1 MGRIRLACT
10 LWLRLGYNHT
20 VASHAFKLR
29 EETLTTM
36 AYINNTIKL
45 AALATLLCSSMAYG
59 AKNDLAVQDF
69 QAALDACERGIQME
83 MPRSRGS
90 LRILQSLL
98 KRYQRNVESA
108 LRRAAEIKDSTQL
121 YTGSYFVE
129 LSFSEAYQFC
139 EANLP
144 IRVEE
149 AEAEIQRILE
159 ERKARQAENEALL
172 KKLEQKQAAA
182 APHISEA
189 IEINCVPV
197 LNEAEA
203 IPPDAEQRYLA
214 AKQKVLS
221 VYPEAPKQFHTVML
235 QDPYTKESLEETK
248 PLSIWFET
256 CEEAFA
262 TIGEEEEVMAA
273 DDASATAGGLASLE
287 EDEGPML
294 PSAPTSVIAE
304 EEGPMLPPLPASNAP
319 ISAESNM
326 SDEED
331 SYQAELEAEYQAILD
346 LVSGD
351 RLSVLAQMKRLP
363 DYVNDEDGEAIKASI
378 WQFETPEGDHCD
390 IFEFSGMTQ
399 INKQALNRECPPF

>member
-20 VASHAFKLR
+20 VASHALKLR

-90 LRILQSLL
+90 LRILHSLL

-108 LRRAAEIKDSTQL
+108 LRRVPEIKESTQL

-144 IRVEE
+144 TRVEE

-159 ERKARQAENEALL
+159 ERKTRQAENEALL

-189 IEINCVPV
+189 IESNCVPV

-203 IPPDAEQRYLA
+203 VPPDVEQRYLA
-214 AKQKVLS
+214 AKQKILS
-221 VYPEAPKQFHTVML
+221 VYPEAAKQFHTVSL

-248 PLSIWFET
+248 PLSVWFET

-262 TIGEEEEVMAA
+262 HMGENQEETMAA

-294 PSAPTSVIAE
+294 PSAPASAATE
-304 EEGPMLPPLPASNAP
+304 DEGPMLPPLPASNAP
-319 ISAESNM
+319 ISAAAT

-331 SYQAELEAEYQAILD
+331 SYQAELEAEYQSILD

-351 RLSVLAQMKRLP
+351 KLSVLAQMKRLP
-363 DYVNDEDGEAIKASI
+363 DYVNDEDGEAVKASI

-390 IFEFSGMTQ
+390 IFEFNGMTQ
-399 INKQALNRECPPF
+399 TKKQALKQECPPF